1 MGLKRVSQGG
11 FKEGSGDTEGTN
23 QHPKDSNK
31 QQAASPAL
39 NSTFLTQRAAGI
51 LMLRKPSMG
60 PFKTVAKAEVISD
73 SGRGTLGARPKIR
86 TIPPKTQRSRYKIIL
101 NTYTEETSR
110 QDKNKARPDRAKRF
124 TIQKLTKLEKS
135 PKSKQHK
142 PRKMSPCRSEGPS

>member
-11 FKEGSGDTEGTN
+11 YKEGSGDKEDTN

-73 SGRGTLGARPKIR
+73 SGRGTLGARPKAR
-86 TIPPKTQRSRYKIIL
+86 TIPQKPK
-101 NTYTEETSR
+101 
-110 QDKNKARPDRAKRF
+110 DPD
-124 TIQKLTKLEKS
+124 TK
-135 PKSKQHK
+135 
-142 PRKMSPCRSEGPS
+142 